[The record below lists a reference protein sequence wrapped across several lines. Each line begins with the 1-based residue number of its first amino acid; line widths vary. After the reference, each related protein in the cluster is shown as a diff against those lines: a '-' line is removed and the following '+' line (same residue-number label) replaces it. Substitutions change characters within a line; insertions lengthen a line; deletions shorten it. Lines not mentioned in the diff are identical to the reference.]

1 MPPIPWPFDWTVYG
15 GLAVFSLDYVLL
27 CRGRDWRPRLGVFFA
42 LGVLTLWVAL
52 ETPIDTI
59 SDRYLMSVHMV
70 QHVLLL
76 FVAPPLLLL
85 GLSPRMARALA
96 SIPGVRP
103 LTEPIPAQ
111 VLAAA
116 VMVFWHLPA
125 PYDWTLRSE
134 GLHVVEHLTFIAAGV
149 IFWWPA
155 LTATSAASKH
165 QLGDGWKLLYLFI
178 GTIPQDTVALPLLL
192 SHVTFYGFYD
202 QAPRL
207 LDGLTPSV
215 DQDIAGAVMMV
226 VAKITI
232 LAALIVIFFRWV
244 RSDLAAAEQVS
255 GDRQAGRPARPAS
268 SGPPA

>member
-1 MPPIPWPFDWTVYG
+1 MPPIPWPFDWSVYL
-15 GLAVFSLDYVLL
+15 GLAVFSAGYAVLA
-27 CRGRDWRPRLGVFFA
+27 RGRGWRPLHGVFFG

-76 FVAPPLLLL
+76 FVGPPLLLL
-85 GLSPRMARALA
+85 GLSPGMARAVA
-96 SIPGVRP
+96 SIPALRF
-103 LTEPIPAQ
+103 LTEPVPAQ
-111 VLAAA
+111 IGAAA
-116 VMVFWHLPA
+116 VMVFWHLPV
-125 PYDWTLRSE
+125 PYDWTLASE
-134 GLHVVEHLTFIAAGV
+134 GVHVLEHLTFIAAGTV
-149 IFWWPA
+149 FWWPA
-155 LTATSAASKH
+155 LSATSATAKH
-165 QLGDGWKLLYLFI
+165 RLGDGWKLLYLFI

-202 QAPRL
+202 HVPRL
-207 LDGLTPSV
+207 LDWLSPSA

-244 RSDLAAAEQVS
+244 RRELAEQVS
-255 GDRQAGRPARPAS
+255 GDLPAGRSARPAS
-268 SGPPA
+268 SGPRA

>member
-1 MPPIPWPFDWTVYG
+1 MPPIPWPFDWSVYA
-15 GLAVFSLDYVLL
+15 GLAIFAADYALL
-27 CRGRDWRPRLGVFFA
+27 ARGRGWRRRQGVYFL
-42 LGVLTLWVAL
+42 LGVLTLWIAL
-52 ETPIDTI
+52 ETPIDTV

-85 GLSPRMARALA
+85 GLSPAMARTLA
-96 SIPGVRP
+96 GVPGVRA
-103 LTEPIPAQ
+103 LTEPVPAQ
-111 VLAAA
+111 VAAAA
-116 VMVFWHLPA
+116 VMVCWHLPG
-125 PYDWTLRSE
+125 PYDWTLQSE
-134 GLHVVEHLTFIAAGV
+134 AVHIFEHLTFIAAGV

-155 LTATSAASKH
+155 LGATSAASRH

-202 QAPRL
+202 HQPRL
-207 LDGLTPSV
+207 VDWLTPSV

-232 LAALIVIFFRWV
+232 LLALVVIFFRWV
-244 RSDLAAAEQVS
+244 RRELAEQVS
-255 GDRQAGRPARPAS
+255 GDRAAARPARPAS
-268 SGPPA
+268 SGPRA